1 MVVVGAGFAGMYL
14 VKLLRD
20 KGFSVQCI
28 ERGSDVGG
36 TWYWNRY
43 PGARC
48 DVESMQYSYGWDDE
62 LQQDWEWSERF
73 SGQPEILRYA
83 SHVADK
89 HDLRSSMVFDT
100 AVETMTFDAAENRW
114 TLTTSREETL
124 QARFC
129 ICATGCLSEA
139 NKPQQMFSGVDDFI
153 GETFHTGHWPH
164 ADRFSGV
171 LEPLEGKRVAL
182 IGNGSS
188 GIQSIPEIA
197 KVASELVVF
206 SRTPQYSVPAQNQP
220 MDKDYEAFMK
230 ANYKERRAL
239 MRANPGGQ
247 ILHSNN
253 EAVRERLR
261 VGMQTRTLDWS
272 PEEREAQYQALWDEG
287 GFTFYTAF
295 MDAGAD
301 PEANAEMAEFIRGK
315 IRDTVTDPEM
325 AALLSPEN
333 FVLCK
338 RPVLDS
344 GYFEAFNEPH
354 VKLVPLEGS
363 TSEEPK
369 PGASSIAGITKNG
382 VRMEDSREF
391 EVDVIVFAIG
401 YDAMTGA
408 ILNIDVTGEGGAKLA
423 DHWVD
428 GPRSYMGLQ
437 MAGFPN
443 LLTVTGPGNAA
454 LSPSA
459 APHPSKR
466 LATFRISVRFHKHAT
481 HDRAALRVD
490 RGDSFQDAQRRLD
503 KDCHDTTGRGGLD
516 GPFERRARRDSWPP
530 RLLQL
535 VHR

>member
-1 MVVVGAGFAGMYL
+1 MIDASG
-14 VKLLRD
+14 LRT
-20 KGFSVQCI
+20 V
-28 ERGSDVGG
+28 
-36 TWYWNRY
+36 
-43 PGARC
+43 
-48 DVESMQYSYGWDDE
+48 
-62 LQQDWEWSERF
+62 
-73 SGQPEILRYA
+73 
-83 SHVADK
+83 
-89 HDLRSSMVFDT
+89 
-100 AVETMTFDAAENRW
+100 
-114 TLTTSREETL
+114 
-124 QARFC
+124 
-129 ICATGCLSEA
+129 
-139 NKPQQMFSGVDDFI
+139 FSGVDDFQ

-220 MDKDYEAFMK
+220 LDKDYEAFMK

-261 VGMQTRTLDWS
+261 VGTQTRTLDWS

-315 IRDTVTDPEM
+315 IRDTVTDPDM
-325 AALLSPEN
+325 ARLLSPEN

-382 VRMEDSREF
+382 VRMEDGREF
-391 EVDVIVFAIG
+391 EADVIVFAIG

-408 ILNIDVTGEGGAKLA
+408 ILNIDVTGTK
-423 DHWVD
+423 
-428 GPRSYMGLQ
+428 
-437 MAGFPN
+437 F
-443 LLTVTGPGNAA
+443 
-454 LSPSA
+454 
-459 APHPSKR
+459 
-466 LATFRISVRFHKHAT
+466 
-481 HDRAALRVD
+481 
-490 RGDSFQDAQRRLD
+490 
-503 KDCHDTTGRGGLD
+503 
-516 GPFERRARRDSWPP
+516 
-530 RLLQL
+530 
-535 VHR
+535 